1 MLDTLLAE
9 PEILDKEIAER
20 SLVEFTRE
28 FWRYVDPVPFR
39 SNWHIEA
46 IAEHLEAVN
55 RGEIRR
61 LLINIPPRH
70 CKPVWNGETI
80 LTAAGPK
87 ILRDIVVGDLVLT
100 HTGRYRRVLAVR
112 EQGVLPVLQ
121 ISTARGRVVQVALD
135 HPFLTPRGWIAAQDL
150 CVGEALAAVTPQ
162 EDPQV
167 DVVDKHEARLL
178 GYLVGDGNCTCSTPT
193 FTNADHWALQDFDDC
208 AQRTGFRAKA
218 RKLPASRGTICA
230 RSLVAGGAR
239 ERYGPGAVGP
249 VRRWLGKHGL
259 EGKDSYS
266 KRVPKAVLDSS
277 KMVLEAFLAAY
288 WNCDGTIQVKHK
300 ARASSDGYQRDICIA
315 SATTVSKALARD
327 LQHVAQRL
335 GINLRVRRRVANIK
349 TKRQGTKYVSFTVE
363 TTAHSEV
370 SKFARLDYLMPR
382 KRQAAESALA
392 TQFPT
397 TLAADR
403 IIAITKSEPVDCRCL
418 TVEEDESF
426 TVKELAVHNSSLVSV
441 MWPAWTWVQ
450 PNLSPVSGPQVQFM
464 YSSYAQSLSTRDS
477 VKCRRVI
484 ESPLYQERWN
494 QRFKMTTDVNT
505 KQRFENSKNGY
516 RIATSVDGALTGEG
530 GMILSVDDPH
540 NVREAE
546 SETVREAAIKWWA
559 ESMSTRLNDAK
570 TGVYVVIMQRV
581 HHRDL
586 SGYILEQGGDW
597 VHLCLPAKY
606 ELDHPYLWDGD
617 QRTQDG
623 ELLWPGHFP
632 QSAID
637 EIERSLG
644 GHAAAGQLQ
653 QRPSPRSGGMFQSEW
668 WQYCEPDEVPTGGVV
683 ARGWDLAGT
692 EEYEAKRSNASWT
705 VGVKMRLVNK
715 KYYIEDVV
723 RLRGSPA
730 QVEATIL
737 ATARRDGFGP
747 IIDLPQDPGQAG
759 KAQVRYL
766 VRQLAGYNVRYSG
779 ESGSK
784 PERAL
789 GLSAQAEG
797 RNVYLVRGSWNRDFV
812 EETESFPSPQND
824 QVDASS
830 RAFHR
835 LSIAPIF
842 PTGAKIL
849 GG

>member
-1 MLDTLLAE
+1 MTG
-9 PEILDKEIAER
+9 ILVK
-20 SLVEFTRE
+20 
-28 FWRYVDPVPFR
+28 
-39 SNWHIEA
+39 
-46 IAEHLEAVN
+46 
-55 RGEIRR
+55 
-61 LLINIPPRH
+61 
-70 CKPVWNGETI
+70 
-80 LTAAGPK
+80 
-87 ILRDIVVGDLVLT
+87 
-100 HTGRYRRVLAVR
+100 
-112 EQGVLPVLQ
+112 
-121 ISTARGRVVQVALD
+121 
-135 HPFLTPRGWIAAQDL
+135 
-150 CVGEALAAVTPQ
+150 
-162 EDPQV
+162 
-167 DVVDKHEARLL
+167 
-178 GYLVGDGNCTCSTPT
+178 NC
-193 FTNADHWALQDFDDC
+193 
-208 AQRTGFRAKA
+208 
-218 RKLPASRGTICA
+218 
-230 RSLVAGGAR
+230 
-239 ERYGPGAVGP
+239 
-249 VRRWLGKHGL
+249 
-259 EGKDSYS
+259 
-266 KRVPKAVLDSS
+266 
-277 KMVLEAFLAAY
+277 
-288 WNCDGTIQVKHK
+288 
-300 ARASSDGYQRDICIA
+300 
-315 SATTVSKALARD
+315 
-327 LQHVAQRL
+327 
-335 GINLRVRRRVANIK
+335 
-349 TKRQGTKYVSFTVE
+349 
-363 TTAHSEV
+363 
-370 SKFARLDYLMPR
+370 
-382 KRQAAESALA
+382 
-392 TQFPT
+392 
-397 TLAADR
+397 
-403 IIAITKSEPVDCRCL
+403 
-418 TVEEDESF
+418 
-426 TVKELAVHNSSLVSV
+426 
-441 MWPAWTWVQ
+441 
-450 PNLSPVSGPQVQFM
+450 
-464 YSSYAQSLSTRDS
+464 
-477 VKCRRVI
+477 
-484 ESPLYQERWN
+484 
-494 QRFKMTTDVNT
+494 
-505 KQRFENSKNGY
+505 
-516 RIATSVDGALTGEG
+516 
-530 GMILSVDDPH
+530 VDDPH

-546 SETVREAAIKWWA
+546 SETVREATIKWWA
-559 ESMSTRLNDAK
+559 ESMSTRLNDPN

-606 ELDHPYLWDGD
+606 EPDHPYLWDRD
-617 QRTQDG
+617 PRTQDG

-637 EIERSLG
+637 YIERELG
-644 GHAAAGQLQ
+644 AHAAAGQLQ
-653 QRPSPRSGGMFQSEW
+653 QRPSPRSGGMFQSDW